1 MAPVVGI
8 EYLLETRGLRSVI
21 QELQKEVDTKGRKV
35 KRILGNE
42 MVQVAKNERNRSLM
56 NRDTGLMRRSYK
68 FNVRPHSTRI
78 DIYNKA
84 RSPQGF
90 PYPKVI
96 ERRYKAFE
104 RTVRNKRGRIVD
116 YTKLEMRRPERR
128 GLYRNELVRTPR

>member
-1 MAPVVGI
+1 MPVQGI
-8 EYLLETRGLRSVI
+8 AYILETPGLRGLIR
-21 QELQKEVDTKGRKV
+21 ELQAEAEQKGRKV

-56 NRDTGLMRRSYK
+56 NRDTGLMRKSYR

-104 RTVRNKRGRIVD
+104 RTVRSKRARVVN

-128 GLYRNELVRTPR
+128 GLYRNELVR